1 MADQKKETE
10 AAPKTPKA
18 KPEKAAE
25 APTAEEKPEKA
36 ESSAKNK
43 KINKMTSAEIEAKLE
58 GFKTTPGGMQTKYAQ
73 HLLQRKSSIK
83 K

>member
-10 AAPKTPKA
+10 TAPKTPKA

-25 APTAEEKPEKA
+25 VPAAEEKPEKA
-36 ESSAKNK
+36 ESSAKSK

-58 GFKTTPGGMQTKYAQ
+58 GLKTTPGGMQTRYAQ
-73 HLLQRKSSIK
+73 HLLQRMNFFK

>member
-1 MADQKKETE
+1 MADKKTETE

-18 KPEKAAE
+18 KPEKAVE
-25 APTAEEKPEKA
+25 APAVEEKPEKA
-36 ESSAKNK
+36 ESSVKSK

-58 GFKTTPGGMQTKYAQ
+58 SLKTTPGGMQTKYAQ
-73 HLLQRKSSIK
+73 HLLQRMNFFK